1 MITTKTVIAINPST
15 PQAGLVV
22 TLEGTNL
29 VLAILI
35 STIGLLGIFA
45 KIVSRFNAITNEIR
59 DLREDLNS
67 HAIAEGHAKLLEQ
80 VKVLQKDLAA
90 LDKRF
95 DIHLQDY
102 VNHKDAALLAL
113 NGNDEKIEHKWERT
127 EELFKEQKAEIK
139 DLQKFLQK
147 HQSFRIRE

>member
-1 MITTKTVIAINPST
+1 MKFVRTLIAVNTNP
-15 PQAGLVV
+15 PQAGIVL

-29 VLAILI
+29 ILTILI
-35 STIGLLGIFA
+35 SSIGLLVAFA
-45 KIVSRFNAITNEIR
+45 KIVSKFNSITGDIK
-59 DLREDLNS
+59 DLRQDLKD
-67 HAIAEGHAKLLEQ
+67 HANAEGHARLLEQ
-80 VKVLQKDLAA
+80 VKALQKDLNN

-113 NGNDEKIEHKWERT
+113 NGNDEKIDHKWERT
-127 EELFKEQKAEIK
+127 EELFKEQKTEIK

-147 HQSFRIRE
+147 QQNFKIRE

>member
-1 MITTKTVIAINPST
+1 MNVFNTRLIIAANPP
-15 PQAGLVV
+15 PQGGLVV

-35 STIGLLGIFA
+35 SSLGLLVGFA
-45 KIVSRFNAITNEIR
+45 RIVSKFNSITNDIR

-67 HAIAEGHAKLLEQ
+67 HANVEGHTKLLEQ
-80 VKVLQKDLAA
+80 VKLLQKDLSGI
-90 LDKRF
+90 DKRF

-113 NGNDEKIEHKWERT
+113 NGNDEKIEHKWQRT
-127 EELFKEQKAEIK
+127 EEMFKEHY
-139 DLQKFLQK
+139 F
-147 HQSFRIRE
+147 